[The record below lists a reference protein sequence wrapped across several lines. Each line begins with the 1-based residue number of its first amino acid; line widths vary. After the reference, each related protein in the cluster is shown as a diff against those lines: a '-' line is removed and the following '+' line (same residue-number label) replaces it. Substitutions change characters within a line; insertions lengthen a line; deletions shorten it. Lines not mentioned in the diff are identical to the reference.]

1 MSTSDP
7 TTPET
12 TTGTTTNRNILI
24 AAVSVLLVIA
34 IAGAAWF
41 FLLREEPYEF
51 QYGFYEPAEAAPMFE
66 GAVDQH
72 GEPFTMEEHDGKL
85 LFVYFGY
92 THCPDACPATLDEFM
107 EVKEFLGEEADNVEF
122 IMVTVDPERDTPER
136 MAEYLG
142 FWDPEFIG
150 LVMPEEQTE
159 EVARAWNVQYTYRE
173 ANSQGGYLV
182 DHEVS
187 SFVIDTDGMKRL
199 TYPLGADTEVMAED
213 AEHLLSEE

>member
-1 MSTSDP
+1 MSTTDP

-12 TTGTTTNRNILI
+12 TTGKKSNRNLLI
-24 AAVSVLLVIA
+24 GAISVVLVIA

-41 FLLREEPYEF
+41 FLFRDDPYEF
-51 QYGFYEPAEAAPMFE
+51 KYGFYEPAEAAPLFE

-72 GEPFTMEEHDGKL
+72 GEPFDMAEHQDKV

-107 EVKEFLGEEADNVEF
+107 EAKEILGEEADNVEF

-136 MAEYLG
+136 LAEYLG

-150 LVMPEEQTE
+150 LTMPEEQTE
-159 EVARAWNVQYTYRE
+159 EVARAWQIQYSYQDK
-173 ANSQGGYLV
+173 NSQGGYLV

-187 SFVIDTDGMKRL
+187 SFVIDTDGNKRL
-199 TYPLGADTEVMAED
+199 TYPLGADPEIMAQD
-213 AEHLLSEE
+213 AEHLLSEN